1 MDKLD
6 HLGWVVS
13 ASFAIGD
20 ARFAIRST
28 SHAFG
33 EWVAEALGAY
43 EVEDVEDFVY
53 SVVVPEPPARGA
65 KEFLILYRGSSAM
78 VRTLD
83 PVTLGRSLL
92 AELETVRF
100 HERDDAV
107 YVMASVG
114 EVGGVPILIPSS
126 ILPKLAKLGRRASR
140 SGFRIPG
147 QRAVAIDIETATI
160 MPIDRALD
168 VPDAALERLAAA
180 LPWQGTDGLCFTDE
194 SVHVGALVVASTDA
208 ESSLDPVR
216 KAYGLAALTSSTVN
230 FQRVGGRGLEA
241 LGRLVERA
249 PVYRSTW
256 TDPADV
262 FSRLGDAIGVGP

>member
-28 SHAFG
+28 SQAFG
-33 EWVAEALGAY
+33 DWVSEALSAY

-53 SVVVPEPPARGA
+53 SVVVPEPPTGGA
-65 KEFLILYRGSSAM
+65 KEFFILYRGSSAM

-83 PVTLGRSLL
+83 PATLGRSFL
-92 AELETVRF
+92 AELETLRF

-107 YVMASVG
+107 YVMASVA

-126 ILPKLAKLGRRASR
+126 LLPTLAKLGRRASR
-140 SGFRIPG
+140 SGFRVPG

-160 MPIDRALD
+160 TPIERVLD
-168 VPDAALERLAAA
+168 VPETALERLAAV
-180 LPWQGTDGLCFTDE
+180 LPWEGRDGLCFTDD
-194 SVHVGALVVASTDA
+194 SVDVGALVAASMDA
-208 ESSLDPVR
+208 ESSLEPVR
-216 KAYGLAALTSSTVN
+216 KAYGLAALTSSTLN

-241 LGRLVERA
+241 LGRLVERT
-249 PVYRSTW
+249 PCYRSTW
-256 TDPADV
+256 TDPPEV
-262 FSRLGDAIGVGP
+262 LSRLVDSIGVRS

>member
-33 EWVAEALGAY
+33 EWVTEALGAY

-53 SVVVPEPPARGA
+53 SVIVPEPPTRGA
-65 KEFLILYRGSSAM
+65 KEFLILYRRSSAM
-78 VRTLD
+78 IRTLD
-83 PVTLGRSLL
+83 PATLGRSLL
-92 AELETVRF
+92 SELETLRF

-114 EVGGVPILIPSS
+114 EVNRVPILIPSAL
-126 ILPKLAKLGRRASR
+126 LPTLAKLGRRASR
-140 SGFRIPG
+140 SGFRVPG
-147 QRAVAIDIETATI
+147 QRAVAIDIETGTI
-160 MPIDRALD
+160 TPIDHALD
-168 VPDAALERLAAA
+168 LPDTALERLATA
-180 LPWQGTDGLCFTDE
+180 LPWEGKDGLCFTDE
-194 SVHVGALVVASTDA
+194 PVDVGALVAASPDA

-216 KAYGLAALTSSTVN
+216 KGYGLAALTSSTVN
-230 FQRVGGRGLEA
+230 FQLVGGRGLQA
-241 LGRLVERA
+241 LGRLVERT
-249 PVYRSTW
+249 PCYRSTW
-256 TDPADV
+256 ADPPDV
-262 FSRLGDAIGVGP
+262 LSRLIGAIGGGP

>member
-33 EWVAEALGAY
+33 EWVTEALGAY
-43 EVEDVEDFVY
+43 EVEDVEDFTY
-53 SVVVPEPPARGA
+53 SVVVPEAPTRGA

-92 AELETVRF
+92 AELETIRF

-107 YVMASVG
+107 YVLASMA

-126 ILPKLAKLGRRASR
+126 LLPTLAKLGRRASR
-140 SGFRIPG
+140 LGFRVPG
-147 QRAVAIDIETATI
+147 QRAVAIDIQTATVA
-160 MPIDRALD
+160 PIDSGLDVSDRAL
-168 VPDAALERLAAA
+168 ESLAAA
-180 LPWQGTDGLCFTDE
+180 LPWEGQDGLCFTDE
-194 SVHVGALVVASTDA
+194 PAEVGALVAASTDA
-208 ESSLDPVR
+208 ESSLEPVR
-216 KAYGLAALTSSTVN
+216 KAYGLSALTSSTVN

-249 PVYRSTW
+249 PCYRSTW
-256 TDPADV
+256 TDPRDV
-262 FSRLGDAIGVGP
+262 LSRLNDAIGIGT